1 MIAMYMFLETLK
13 FTGMFWGSR
22 YREDLIDVILEGF
35 RSLSRES
42 LLFRHYIPI
51 RGGID
56 LMVWIVSDNL
66 KPIVGL
72 KTLVRG
78 TLGEYVD
85 EIHSFLAVY
94 KVSQYFQPHVDLRD
108 YIMKVSR
115 EPYRYLVAYPMKKS
129 PEWYLLPFE
138 DRRKIMA
145 EHASMA
151 RSLSSGRRIRS
162 YTAYSY
168 GVDDNEFLVIY
179 ELEDLAE
186 WVDIVEKLREAT
198 HRRWVIRE
206 EPILVGEYIE
216 DLLTYLGQSTWRA

>member
-1 MIAMYMFLETLK
+1 MGMYMFLETLR
-13 FTGMFWGSR
+13 FTGMFWGSK
-22 YREDLIDVILEGF
+22 YREDLINVISEGF

-42 LLFRHYIPI
+42 LLFRQYIPI

-56 LMVWIVSDNL
+56 LMVWIASDSL

-72 KTLVRG
+72 KTLLRG
-78 TLGEYVD
+78 ALGEYVD

-94 KVSQYFQPHVDLRD
+94 KVSQYFHPHVDLRD
-108 YIMKVSR
+108 YIMKASR

-151 RSLSSGRRIRS
+151 RSLSSGKRIRS

-168 GVDDNEFLVIY
+168 GIDDNEFLVIY

-216 DLLTYLGQSTWRA
+216 DLLAYLGQSSRRI